1 MDVVEKLR
9 WRYATKKFD
18 AKKKLSGDQ
27 LGLLKK
33 SFNLTPTSY
42 GLEPLKLILISNDN
56 LREELLEHSGNQR
69 QVVTASHLLVL
80 CIETK
85 VDQNFIKTSFDRAQ
99 EIRQTPDEIIMPY
112 KEFLLGFFE
121 DMNAEEKEIWATN
134 QVYLAL
140 GNLLTTCAAHQIDA
154 CPMEGF
160 DAEAY
165 DRVLKLK
172 EKGLASKIILPVGFR
187 AEDDQ
192 FAGFEKVRRPLDEVV
207 IEID

>member
-1 MDVVEKLR
+1 
-9 WRYATKKFD
+9 
-18 AKKKLSGDQ
+18 
-27 LGLLKK
+27 
-33 SFNLTPTSY
+33 
-42 GLEPLKLILISNDN
+42 
-56 LREELLEHSGNQR
+56 
-69 QVVTASHLLVL
+69 
-80 CIETK
+80 
-85 VDQNFIKTSFDRAQ
+85 
-99 EIRQTPDEIIMPY
+99 MPY

-121 DMNAEEKEIWATN
+121 DMNAEEKEIWAPN

-140 GNLLTTCAAHQIDA
+140 GNLLPTCAAHQIDA